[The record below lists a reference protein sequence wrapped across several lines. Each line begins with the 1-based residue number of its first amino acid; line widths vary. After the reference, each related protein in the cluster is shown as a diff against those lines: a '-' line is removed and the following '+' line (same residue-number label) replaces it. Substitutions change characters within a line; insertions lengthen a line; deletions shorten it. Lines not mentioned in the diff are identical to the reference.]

1 MPEASSSNVRD
12 RMSRQVRTG
21 TGPEM
26 LLRREL
32 HRRGL
37 RYRVHYRFDLDGL
50 RRRRAD
56 IAFTRRR
63 LAVFVDGCFWH
74 SCPEHATFPQVNK
87 EWWAA
92 KLAGNVARDRD
103 TNLRLAEAGWAV
115 VRIWEHEDMGAA
127 ADRVVAV
134 VEDRGRS

>member
-1 MPEASSSNVRD
+1 MPGATSDAVRD
-12 RMSRQVRTG
+12 RMSQQVRSG

-37 RYRVHYRFDLDGL
+37 RYRVDYRFDLDGL

-74 SCPEHATFPQVNK
+74 SCPEHATFPKANR

-103 TNLRLAEAGWAV
+103 TDQRLAEAGWAV
-115 VRIWEHEDMGAA
+115 VRIWEHEDVSAA

-134 VEDRGRS
+134 VEDRDRP